1 MALILNWRLWLATG
15 LLAATFAAGWGVNG
29 WRLSSAL
36 QTLKTEQA
44 RQLAGREAIARRAIE
59 SVRRQEAETATHYE
73 AITDDLQTQRDTA
86 RLAAAAADARRVRDL
101 AAARAAT
108 AARGGRL
115 PETAPDAGGKPGT
128 DPVGFLIAIRG
139 EDEADARLAD
149 DLSRRL
155 AACYRRAEAD
165 RGMTQ

>member
-1 MALILNWRLWLATG
+1 MTWRLWLAAG
-15 LLAATFAAGWGVNG
+15 LLAASFAAGWAING

-36 QTLKTEQA
+36 AGLQTSQA
-44 RQLAGREAIARRAIE
+44 QQLAQREAIARRAIE
-59 SVRRQEAETATHYE
+59 TVRRQEAETVTHYE
-73 AITDDLQTQRDTA
+73 AITDDLQTQRDDA
-86 RLAAAAADARRVRDL
+86 RMAAAAADARRVRDL

-115 PETAPDAGGKPGT
+115 PETAPDAVGKPGA

-165 RGMTQ
+165 RGLTP